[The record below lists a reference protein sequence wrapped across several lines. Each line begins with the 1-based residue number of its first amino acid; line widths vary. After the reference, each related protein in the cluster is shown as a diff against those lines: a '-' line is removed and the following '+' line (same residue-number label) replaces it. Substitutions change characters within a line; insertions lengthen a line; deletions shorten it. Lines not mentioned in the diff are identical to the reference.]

1 MTVGI
6 WGNIAQSVLY
16 GDTIMSITTLF
27 STIESANACKES
39 GKTLIA
45 KKWKQTAAQN
55 RMERACFVDS
65 SLFVADSVPVAFRA
79 IVESALLESAKG
91 ILAKFCSDAPIA
103 SEIPLGLFSVES
115 LTEQFLSRGEVW
127 FSKEELEKEFVNSAT
142 WKRISGKAEFSSSA
156 QYQKAANQFKDTI
169 CKLSGKTAKIE
180 DSICDVILAKLE
192 DSDLSTEFGGFVVRR
207 IEAIKARK
215 TEELDLS
222 SL

>member
-1 MTVGI
+1 
-6 WGNIAQSVLY
+6 
-16 GDTIMSITTLF
+16 MSTTLF
-27 STIESANACKES
+27 SSIESANACKGA
-39 GKTLIA
+39 GKTLVS

-65 SLFVADSVPVAFRA
+65 SLFVADSVPAAFRA

-91 ILAKFCSDAPIA
+91 ILAKFCGETPIA
-103 SEIPLGLFSVES
+103 SEIPLGLFSQES

-142 WKRISGKAEFSSSA
+142 WKRISGKQEFSSSA
-156 QYQKAANQFKDTI
+156 VYQKAANQFKDTI